1 MRGRKIEAKIERL
14 FRDREDF
21 GREGAE
27 DGKKRDCTKAKKQA
41 EPVVTLLK
49 KTKHTQVNY
58 YPYKSLTTACS
69 HNYNSHQLFVTS
81 AEDELG
87 NTDTDIRRWWGGGE
101 NGLLEPLWREE
112 SELYWNSGK
121 QLFHRKCP
129 QQSKY
134 STLRVFFYSVFCKP

>member
-87 NTDTDIRRWWGGGE
+87 NTDTDIGGGRKWFTGTFVE
-101 NGLLEPLWREE
+101 RGVGTLLELGETVVPPKVP
-112 SELYWNSGK
+112 SAV
-121 QLFHRKCP
+121 QIFHTACLF
-129 QQSKY
+129 
-134 STLRVFFYSVFCKP
+134 L